1 LSFKINF
8 FDTKIRKE
16 YHARLMTEQVLID
29 SAEFARKAQHLDGQ
43 VAVQRLSRLHDQLAS
58 TDGNVHYLLQ
68 GGLTARREPQIE
80 CTITG
85 LVQLICQRCLTE
97 LAHQFTTH
105 SRLVLVDHESQLP
118 ALEEEDEAADYVVAD
133 PALDVTS
140 LIEDEI
146 LLALPIAP
154 MHDEGKCIDR
164 PADGES
170 GGKQSPFAA
179 LAKLKPHTED

>member
-1 LSFKINF
+1 
-8 FDTKIRKE
+8 
-16 YHARLMTEQVLID
+16 MTEQVLID